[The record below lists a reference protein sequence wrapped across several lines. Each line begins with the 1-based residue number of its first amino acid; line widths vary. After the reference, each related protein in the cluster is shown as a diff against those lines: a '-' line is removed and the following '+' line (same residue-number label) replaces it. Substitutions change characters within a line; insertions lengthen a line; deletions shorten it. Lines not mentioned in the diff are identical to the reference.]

1 MKNLVIILLITISL
15 DTCSQETLQSE
26 NIVITYEAASRG
38 GYTFVS
44 INSDSLVT
52 QTSRVPE
59 SKSATKTGQK
69 NWNKLMGHLQKLSVE
84 NLSSLQPPS
93 DKRLYDGAAHA
104 TLTIIKNGTAYT
116 TQSFDHD
123 EPPKEIEALVKAI
136 LTMAKVVE

>member
-1 MKNLVIILLITISL
+1 MKNLLIILLITISL

-44 INSDSLVT
+44 INSDSLVK

-93 DKRLYDGAAHA
+93 EKRLYDGAAHA
-104 TLTIIKNGTAYT
+104 TLTIVKNGTAYA

-123 EPPKEIEALVKAI
+123 QPPKEIEALVKAI